1 MKKILLAVGNE
12 DLSVILKR
20 NLTKDFAV
28 CEQEVFHHR
37 YLEEILEN
45 ERPDFLIVHDTF
57 LESEL
62 PRESRDEEW
71 LQTIQRIRY
80 LYDTD
85 VRVVFLCEREVG
97 DEFLNALVTQFVL
110 DIFNERVI
118 NTGKM
123 VEQLKQ
129 KPKYSNVAY
138 FATGT
143 IPTPSSIH
151 TSESVK
157 VEEQPKQQTN
167 ERPIVQKVI
176 EKKVI
181 EKKIVQKVVN
191 KNVIKREL
199 KINILNNSDEK
210 EIVNVAIEPKIIVIG
225 GAFSRVGSTFV
236 SHLMTRA
243 ISEKNISVSY
253 IENPYGYSYTY
264 DRYFGEENYHN
275 YISLFSKETRDVLSP
290 SVDSEKQWFN
300 ENINLVVLNPLL
312 EKKFGDEVD
321 FDVFYKILLKQKT
334 PIQIIDVG
342 TDWNKPVYKELIDI
356 ADEVYLVLDA
366 DPIATQ
372 ILIEQRPYEYLFKDD
387 FLKPNIN
394 VILNKA
400 TSKIA
405 KDKIFTEVYEEVYSI
420 PLLNSESVF
429 ACEAN
434 RRWLLEDNQITEQV
448 LPHIEVIIKEFI
460 PSSFL
465 ENKSKEKEKKKFRF
479 FPKISIERG

>member
-57 LESEL
+57 LESDS
-62 PRESRDEEW
+62 PNESRDEEW

-123 VEQLKQ
+123 IEQLKE

-143 IPTPSSIH
+143 IPT
-151 TSESVK
+151 TSPIQTGESLK
-157 VEEQPKQQTN
+157 IEEQPKQATK

-176 EKKVI
+176 EKKIV
-181 EKKIVQKVVN
+181 EKKVVQKVVN

-199 KINILNNSDEK
+199 KINILSNSDEK

-236 SHLMTRA
+236 SHLLTKT
-243 ISEKNISVSY
+243 ISSKNISVSY
-253 IENPYGYSYTY
+253 IENPYGYSYTF
-264 DRYFGEENYHN
+264 DRYFGEESYQD
-275 YISLFSKETRDVLSP
+275 YISLFSKETRDVLSS
-290 SVDSEKQWFN
+290 SVDAEKQWFKD
-300 ENINLVVLNPLL
+300 NINLVVLNPLH

-321 FDVFYKILLKQKT
+321 FDVFYKILLKQKS

-356 ADEVYLVLDA
+356 ADEVYLVVDA

-372 ILIEQRPYEYLFKDD
+372 ILIEQQPYEYLFKEG

-400 TSKIA
+400 SAKIA
-405 KDKIFTEVYEEVYSI
+405 KDSIFTEVYEEVYSI
-420 PLLNSESVF
+420 PLLDTETVF
-429 ACEAN
+429 SYEVN
-434 RRWLLEDNQITEQV
+434 RKWLLDDKHLAEKV
-448 LPHIEVIIKEFI
+448 LPHIEAIIKEFI

-465 ENKSKEKEKKKFRF
+465 ENKPKEKKRF
-479 FPKISIERG
+479 GFLPKISIERG